1 MEKNN
6 HMSTKLPTSS
16 CIVIFLSILILSRT
30 CINNTPYFCFQCNL
44 FDFGCCINQ
53 EQNYAY
59 IAYSNTVHFN
69 AKLIMMG
76 KISVYHCL
84 RNNSKTFWL
93 VIRTVAVSVALCSCA
108 AASLFFFSPFLPP
121 FALFFLFS
129 VIFLYARVVAWKLN
143 CSETVCLIL

>member
-1 MEKNN
+1 M
-6 HMSTKLPTSS
+6 
-16 CIVIFLSILILSRT
+16 T
-30 CINNTPYFCFQCNL
+30 CINKTPYFCFQCNL

-59 IAYSNTVHFN
+59 IAYSNTVHSN

-76 KISVYHCL
+76 RISVYQRL

-108 AASLFFFSPFLPP
+108 AASLVFFSPFLPP
-121 FALFFLFS
+121 LALFFLFFS

-143 CSETVCLIL
+143 YSETVCLIL